1 MKYIFLFLAIVAEVI
16 ATSAMKASNQFTL
29 LLPSLLTV
37 AGYGVSFYLL
47 SFALKSIPVGIAYAT
62 WSGGGIVLVSAI
74 GVILYKQR
82 LDGPAVAGIA
92 LIIAGVLIMN
102 LFSKTSAH

>member
-62 WSGGGIVLVSAI
+62 WSGAGIVLVSAI

>member
-62 WSGGGIVLVSAI
+62 WSGVGIVLVSAI